1 MITVFQK
8 RLSISLLIFGYLMA
22 VFIFWAQLPILS
34 VVYMTILSGMGLWTT
49 ISIINHV
56 VNSADLN
63 RVSSEQTNNVRQMWV
78 SAMMVFA
85 TLTIINVGFL
95 VSALFIPLD
104 WYVAPIAEIG
114 GGILL
119 VLMYTIYGSYV
130 TKQIQRSR

>member
-119 VLMYTIYGSYV
+119 VLMYTIYGSNV